1 MLMNEKGETIL
12 QAKDQVR
19 FPNGLIK
26 FLIGDISAYINPNTE
41 FNVLVTIEDYI
52 SPIQVDIANFDNPT
66 KLTIKDHDS
75 AAQSWCQCVT
85 SSVEEFRNNYGDKR
99 FKVNH
104 PLVIVGIET
113 CGYCQCAKILC
124 QCIAQDGISNFLKI
138 QKKALYEVHLNQ
150 KSPWYKI
157 QDLSEYFP
165 LKFFMLPVFLCIL
178 TLCLH
183 MWIIF
188 CLSVMLFLYK
198 GKSKYISFW
207 LDFFG
212 ISILYWGKILNSVLL
227 LF

>member
-1 MLMNEKGETIL
+1 MDAVEPKQICVKGEHVLSVTLRNAKMQKNLNFVLMLMNEKGETIL

-52 SPIQVDIANFDNPT
+52 APIQVIQANFDNPR
-66 KLTIKDHDS
+66 KLTIKNHDS

-99 FKVNH
+99 FNVNH
-104 PLVIVGIET
+104 PLVIFVNQLVGIET

-124 QCIAQDGISNFLKI
+124 QCIAQDGISNFSKI
-138 QKKALYEVHLNQ
+138 QKKALYQVYLNQ

-183 MWIIF
+183 M
-188 CLSVMLFLYK
+188 
-198 GKSKYISFW
+198 
-207 LDFFG
+207 
-212 ISILYWGKILNSVLL
+212 
-227 LF
+227 